1 MKTLAASLLVF
12 LVTLTG
18 FAQVAILQDGTPV
31 KLRFSRTVSS
41 AQARVGETVDLE
53 VLEDVFLN
61 KDIVISKGSTALAV
75 VTAAQPKR
83 RIGRRGKLS
92 MNIDSVRLTNGSKAA
107 LRGTQSVEG
116 GSPGVAMG
124 AHL

>member
-41 AQARVGETVDLE
+41 AQTFAKLDEAFPL
-53 VLEDVFLN
+53 
-61 KDIVISKGSTALAV
+61 ALKHLV
-75 VTAAQPKR
+75 
-83 RIGRRGKLS
+83 
-92 MNIDSVRLTNGSKAA
+92 MNY
-107 LRGTQSVEG
+107 
-116 GSPGVAMG
+116 
-124 AHL
+124 